1 MVERSKDWMDQGER
15 DLEQAR
21 WSLKGGFYEWA
32 CFIAQQAAEKAV
44 KALYQ
49 RLHGDSWGHSV
60 SALLRGL
67 PEGYRP
73 EQGIIEAAMRLD
85 RLYIQTRYPNG
96 FDVGSPKDYFIGK
109 DAEEALEDA
118 ARVVAYCKSK
128 LP

>member
-32 CFIAQQAAEKAV
+32 CFIAQQAAEKPV

-67 PEGYRP
+67 PEGY
-73 EQGIIEAAMRLD
+73 EADQDTMESAMRLD
-85 RLYIQTRYPNG
+85 RLYIQSRYPNG
-96 FDVGSPKDYFIGK
+96 FDVRSPKDYFTEK
-109 DAEEALEDA
+109 DSKQALSDA
-118 ARVVAYCKSK
+118 LRVITHCKNK